1 MQRKLGFYNFLS
13 LTLLDRTEK
22 ENWLCSYT
30 SYISFCC
37 CEREEKRMKGR
48 KGREGKEEMGP
59 LFNQLG
65 IIFKIEKLSWLVEC
79 YKWRNTL
86 VVWKNKIFITRIVQ
100 QEIWEEGIGF
110 WFLSPFIYTHQ
121 LDVIEQKI

>member
-1 MQRKLGFYNFLS
+1 MQRKLGFCNFLS

-22 ENWLCSYT
+22 ENWLCSYA

-37 CEREEKRMKGR
+37 CEREEERMKGR